1 MIGEYATIEP
11 NIAAGGGPNWTA
23 PRPEFPFWIGSVGE
37 AVFLIGAERNSDL
50 ILGASYAPTFQNL
63 NAYQWTPD
71 LISFTADPSQTVLST
86 SWHVISLLSGTR
98 ITETLPTVGGNFGPG
113 YWVAGI
119 NNETGSHILKTVVYN
134 STGPYPVSVS
144 FDGVAA
150 GATANLTV
158 LSAPNGYS
166 NNDVGVDVVQSTTT
180 IAASANGTF
189 SFFLPDLS
197 VSVLIVN
204 PGSGSTIKRAV
215 GRPAGPHLYE
225 SSSSNSKSAIPKGY
239 REIRY

>member
-1 MIGEYATIEP
+1 M
-11 NIAAGGGPNWTA
+11 
-23 PRPEFPFWIGSVGE
+23 
-37 AVFLIGAERNSDL
+37 FLIGAERNSDL
-50 ILGASYAPTFQNL
+50 ILGASYAPTFQNF

-86 SWHVISLLSGTR
+86 SWHMISLLSGTR
-98 ITETLPTVGGNFGPG
+98 ITETLPTVGGDFGPA

-119 NNETGSHILKTVVYN
+119 NNETGAHILKTVVYN
-134 STGPYPVSVS
+134 STAPYPVSVS

-158 LSAPNGYS
+158 LTAPNGYS

-180 IAASANGTF
+180 TITASADGAF
-189 SFFLPDLS
+189 SFNLPDLS

-204 PGSGSTIKRAV
+204 SGSGSTTKRSV
-215 GRPAGPHLYE
+215 GRLAGPYPYE
-225 SSSSNSKSAIPKGY
+225 GSSGNSKRTIPKGY
-239 REIRY
+239 REVRY